1 MGRGR
6 QNRDL
11 MTSSSTLAPQ
21 SLARDSTRWLWWL
34 AACLG
39 ALLGIRIAALW
50 ANGTDLFFDEAQYW
64 SWAQEPAFGYYSKPP
79 LIAWLIGATTAV
91 CGAAEPCVRLSSPIL
106 HTATALAVAALGAQ
120 LYDRRTGALA
130 GLVFAT
136 LPGVS
141 LSAGIV
147 STDVPLLL
155 FWALALVGFQGLLAS
170 RAWWPAL
177 LLGVSF
183 GLGLN
188 AKYAMAWFLISVAVF
203 MFVTPSARRLLKDV
217 RLWAAL
223 ALGIAMLV
231 PNIVWNARHSFATV
245 GHTADNA
252 NWQGGLIHPLKALE
266 FIGAQFGVFGPILF
280 AALLVITWRAYKE
293 GVPASDRLLL
303 AFTWPVL
310 GIIIFQAFLSRAHAN
325 WAAVSYVAATV
336 LVTAT
341 MVRNLDWGWLKASLA
356 LHVVLVGGIAL
367 AAALAGRAALPLNA
381 EPFARTL
388 GWRALADV
396 TRMELESARKAG
408 KPYAAVLTD
417 DRALTAELLYYM
429 QGEPTPVEAWREG
442 GRPHDH
448 YELTRPYTGARPG
461 PVLLVSIKPDP
472 GNILSAFERVEE
484 IGPRVLAT
492 GRNGTRKI
500 VLYAVTGLKS
510 GEPKRS

>member
-1 MGRGR
+1 MS
-6 QNRDL
+6 
-11 MTSSSTLAPQ
+11 SSSTAGSPDLP
-21 SLARDSTRWLWWL
+21 RDSTGWLWVL
-34 AACLG
+34 AAVLG

-91 CGAAEPCVRLSSPIL
+91 CGMAEPCVRLSSPIL
-106 HTATALAVAALGAQ
+106 HTFTALAIAVLGAQ
-120 LYDRRTGALA
+120 LYDKRTGALA

-141 LSAGIV
+141 LSSGIV

-170 RAWWPAL
+170 REWGPAL

-188 AKYAMAWFLISVAVF
+188 AKYAMAWFLISIAVYL
-203 MFVTPSARRLLKDV
+203 FVTPQARRILRDV
-217 RLWAAL
+217 RFWAAL
-223 ALGIAMLV
+223 ALGLAMLV
-231 PNIVWNARHSFATV
+231 PNMVWNARHSFATV

-280 AALLVITWRAYKE
+280 AALLIITWRAYSR
-293 GVPASDRLLL
+293 GVPESDRMLM

-310 GIIIFQAFLSRAHAN
+310 GIIVVQAFLSRAHAN
-325 WAAVSYVAATV
+325 WAAVSYVAAAL

-341 MVRNLDWGWLKASLA
+341 MIRNLDWGWMMASFGLHA
-356 LHVVLVGGIAL
+356 LLVIGIAVG
-367 AAALAGRAALPLNA
+367 AALAGRAALPLKA

-388 GWRALADV
+388 GWRALAEV
-396 TRMELESARKAG
+396 TRKELEAARKAG
-408 KPYAAVLTD
+408 KPYAAVITD

-472 GNILSAFERVEE
+472 GRILASFERVEE

-492 GRNGTRKI
+492 GRNAERRI
-500 VLYAVTGLKS
+500 VLYALTGLKPA
-510 GEPKRS
+510 EAKRS